1 MPPAGLSARSVIA
14 SMLLGTH
21 PPEMDGRYLVALA
34 KRFGIAEGTARVAL
48 SRMVDRGELE
58 NRSGRYRLAGHLAR
72 RQTRQDAARASITVD
87 WDGSWIQAVAVGK
100 AAASRRTERR
110 AEFAAAKLGELR
122 EGVWL
127 RPDNLAIDTS
137 SLDGGDVLW
146 ASVVPDGDPT
156 ELAAR
161 LWDLDAWAEEALRL
175 SRGLEESAAGL
186 AADDDDLLA
195 PGFVLSAAVLRH
207 FLADPEL
214 PSDLVPGGWPAA
226 DLRRAYDGFDA
237 AYRALLRR
245 FFESHR

>member
-21 PPEMDGRYLVALA
+21 PPEMDGRFLVALA
-34 KRFGIAEGTARVAL
+34 RRFGIAEGTARVAL

-58 NRSGRYRLAGHLAR
+58 NRDGRYRLTGHLAR
-72 RQTRQDAARASITVD
+72 RQTRQDAARASVTAE

-110 AEFAAAKLGELR
+110 TEFAAAKLGELR

-127 RPDNLAIDTS
+127 RPDNLGTDPWS
-137 SLDGGDVLW
+137 FDGEDVLW
-146 ASVVPDGDPT
+146 ASVVPESDPAA
-156 ELAAR
+156 LAAR
-161 LWDLDAWAEEALRL
+161 LWDLDAWAFEARRL
-175 SRGLEESAAGL
+175 TAGLAESADGL
-186 AADDDDLLA
+186 AADDDDVLA

-214 PSDLVPGGWPAA
+214 PEDLVPSDWPATE
-226 DLRRAYDGFDA
+226 LRSAYDGFDA

-245 FFESHR
+245 FFEAHR